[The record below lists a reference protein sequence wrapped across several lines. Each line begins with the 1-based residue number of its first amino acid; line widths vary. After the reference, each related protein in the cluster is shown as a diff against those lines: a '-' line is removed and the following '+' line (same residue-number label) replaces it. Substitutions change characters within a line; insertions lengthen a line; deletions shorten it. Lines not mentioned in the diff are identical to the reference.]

1 MRSISHP
8 LNGLQT
14 EIRQS
19 QVLMGHRG
27 MEKLVGVLAIS
38 IPWEESCT
46 HGPQTARA
54 LEGLWVLVCSSN
66 SCLQQGS
73 REAVPGVAGVSSPL
87 PRRRFPIPPTPKNTE
102 NLPSPHEGG
111 GVWAWGE
118 VSASPTVMG
127 IFHSLTSTPVSLR
140 MGSPCPLSFPVWGEP
155 ICVMTQVTLEAPRLA
170 AGSPG
175 PLAVGSQLPCRMDTQ
190 VVP

>member
-54 LEGLWVLVCSSN
+54 LEGL
-66 SCLQQGS
+66 
-73 REAVPGVAGVSSPL
+73 
-87 PRRRFPIPPTPKNTE
+87 
-102 NLPSPHEGG
+102 
-111 GVWAWGE
+111 
-118 VSASPTVMG
+118 
-127 IFHSLTSTPVSLR
+127 
-140 MGSPCPLSFPVWGEP
+140 
-155 ICVMTQVTLEAPRLA
+155 
-170 AGSPG
+170 
-175 PLAVGSQLPCRMDTQ
+175 
-190 VVP
+190 